1 MRSQLSDIV
10 SSCEELR
17 SPVPMAFV
25 AQTTRFLFL
34 FLFLLP
40 LGLLQ
45 DLGGVAVL
53 SEQLIGFALLGLQN
67 VVTLLEAIEAI

>member
-1 MRSQLSDIV
+1 
-10 SSCEELR
+10 
-17 SPVPMAFV
+17 MAFV